1 MEISIVPS
9 IPLMATTGAVGV
21 IVGVVIAFVWLR
33 TSARSANA
41 ASAEELLNYLVIV
54 LQPALGGK
62 FVPVMGI
69 VNKVLEA
76 ADTVAGVMDETAL
89 NEEIQKHATDAG
101 ITLAAPDH
109 AAVLLALKMA
119 LNLQGQ
125 HQLRTAMV
133 RTMVVASSVAS
144 VSGGVSSAPCSV

>member
-69 VNKVLEA
+69 VSKVLEA
-76 ADTVAGVMDETAL
+76 ADAVAGVMDETAL
-89 NEEIQKHATDAG
+89 NEEIQKHAADSG
-101 ITLAAPDH
+101 IALAAQDN

-144 VSGGVSSAPCSV
+144 ASGGASSVPCSV

>member
-33 TSARSANA
+33 ISARSANA

-69 VNKVLEA
+69 VSKVLEA
-76 ADTVAGVMDETAL
+76 ADAVAGVMDETAL
-89 NEEIQKHATDAG
+89 NEEIQKACRGFWDRPCGAG
-101 ITLAAPDH
+101 QCGCPSRPEDGTEPSRAAPVADRDGSH
-109 AAVLLALKMA
+109 DGGGKQRRQCAGWRLQRAL
-119 LNLQGQ
+119 
-125 HQLRTAMV
+125 
-133 RTMVVASSVAS
+133 
-144 VSGGVSSAPCSV
+144 

>member
-33 TSARSANA
+33 ISARSANA

-69 VNKVLEA
+69 VSKVLEA